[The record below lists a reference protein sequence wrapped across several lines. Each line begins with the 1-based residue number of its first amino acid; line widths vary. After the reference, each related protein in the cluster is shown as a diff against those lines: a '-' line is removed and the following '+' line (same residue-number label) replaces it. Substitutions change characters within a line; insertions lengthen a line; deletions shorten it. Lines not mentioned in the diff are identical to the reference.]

1 MWGVKWSNDNP
12 DLFAIMEKTRM
23 YIFRGLDPE
32 VRRGGRE
39 GGRERGRE
47 GGREEDESD
56 LLLIILNLQCHS
68 QEPVISSAS
77 ICSFSNLQVKAV
89 LLDELMKVCVHS
101 FN

>member
-39 GGRERGRE
+39 GGGRGE
-47 GGREEDESD
+47 GGREGEREGGWKW
-56 LLLIILNLQCHS
+56 
-68 QEPVISSAS
+68 
-77 ICSFSNLQVKAV
+77 SFAHYINPT
-89 LLDELMKVCVHS
+89 MS
-101 FN
+101 FTGANH